1 MKSLRT
7 GIYRRWNGC
16 CLNKPSYVSS
26 PSSLLSLTI
35 STSSSSQFLSS
46 KKEDNPVIEVVPSV
60 ISDQMVV
67 AVKHTAIMYERYCHR
82 MSIRY
87 DDEEVGT
94 MGQRRWYSSNNINN
108 SNNNN
113 NDDKRDGSDKTRN
126 GDKNN
131 SISIE
136 FIKKLF
142 KKGIPDHKIH
152 QYLYINLENMNGR
165 RIANFMSAASKAK
178 CKLPG
183 RYISKI
189 ATAI

>member
-126 GDKNN
+126 GDKTN

-136 FIKKLF
+136 FIKTLF
-142 KKGIPDHKIH
+142 KNDILNLKIY
-152 QYLYINLENMNGR
+152 QYLDTNLENMNGMH
-165 RIANFMSAASKAK
+165 IANFMSAASKAE

-183 RYISKI
+183 RYMQFDLRK
-189 ATAI
+189 